1 MASIRA
7 IILSVLELLLP
18 SSEKAT
24 TMIEDFDNVAFGQIV
39 TMTVSEHFLHTKPS
53 VDSEEFVN
61 VFMRIGFGS
70 TIELVSFDKG
80 QVVTFDSK
88 FVCGFRNSDCETRV
102 RSGSSNGSTSS
113 DLEARGTTM
122 GRVKQLKI
130 IETHTSPR
138 SRCKKATKAIELGEH
153 NIKFKGCNSVKEQIL
168 ANFLA
173 ETPSIKDK
181 DTSTNKPAT
190 TNEVP
195 NPKSIWEFYNNGAS
209 SPNDSGAGLILVSPE
224 RKEYTYALRFEF
236 ETTNNKAEYEAL
248 LADLQIATYM
258 KIKYMAIFVD
268 SHLVA
273 NQVKGLF
280 EARRAVIKQYLEKTE
295 EVLESFDSFTIE
307 HARRE

>member
-1 MASIRA
+1 MKEFIE
-7 IILSVLELLLP
+7 ILPIL
-18 SSEKAT
+18 T
-24 TMIEDFDNVAFGQIV
+24 TPI
-39 TMTVSEHFLHTKPS
+39 
-53 VDSEEFVN
+53 
-61 VFMRIGFGS
+61 
-70 TIELVSFDKG
+70 KG
-80 QVVTFDSK
+80 K
-88 FVCGFRNSDCETRV
+88 
-102 RSGSSNGSTSS
+102 
-113 DLEARGTTM
+113 GTTM

-138 SRCKKATKAIELGEH
+138 SRCKKAT
-153 NIKFKGCNSVKEQIL
+153 KFKGCNSVKEQIL